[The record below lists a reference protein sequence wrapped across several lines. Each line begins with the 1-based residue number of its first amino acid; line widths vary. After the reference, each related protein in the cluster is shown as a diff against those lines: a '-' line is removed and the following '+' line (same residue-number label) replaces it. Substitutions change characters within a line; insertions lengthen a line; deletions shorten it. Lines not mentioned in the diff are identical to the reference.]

1 MTEDYPLPSEL
12 RRIEQLLSARPL
24 PRHSE
29 NMKERFLSDAR
40 SELRRQKGRARW
52 AFAASMAAS
61 VLVWLNLS
69 ISASQATD
77 YGISLQSP
85 QQSVEEIAGEI
96 RQLLPD
102 ISPQEA
108 KRQAVLL
115 RAGADAIP
123 CSGFPAEYASQIGNK
138 KWVQMDF

>member
-1 MTEDYPLPSEL
+1 MTDDFPLPSEL
-12 RRIEQLLSARPL
+12 RRIEQLLSARPS

-29 NMKERFLSDAR
+29 KMKERFLSDAKA
-40 SELRRQKGRARW
+40 ELRRQKTLARW
-52 AFAASMAAS
+52 AFAAAMAAS

-69 ISASQATD
+69 LSAAQATD

-85 QQSVEEIAGEI
+85 QQSVEQLAGEI

-102 ISPQEA
+102 IAPREA
-108 KRQAVLL
+108 VRQAVLL

-123 CSGFPAEYASQIGNK
+123 CAGFPAEYASQIGNK